1 MAYTG
6 WQQQLAGLDFKV
18 VLMAHTGPQQQLAGS
33 FPRESESL
41 LFHVRKILDRFVVV
55 SLCGGNGF
63 SGGGFFKGRSE
74 VGWSMVGWWWLVC
87 RSFPV
92 SSLPILHSR
101 GHWVAWQCVFFWRQ
115 FSSPD
120 VALSY
125 PVDGWSVT
133 RLDPM
138 GMMAC
143 TFSPREMSK
152 STFVDW
158 GVTSSRLVNPPFI
171 SMLGVRVLVS
181 RAGCWHSPV
190 VSPQDW
196 RGRATLK
203 WQNVSLDISDRS
215 IGSPPTWPALS
226 IFITMRMM
234 ELGSCSRVHT
244 HKSSGLLLP
253 LNVGGIGV
261 KGKYDKNR
269 VVWDWCHPRCFTCW
283 RYCWTADHTLNAR
296 IYLRLE
302 WRNEMSPTCVSYTT
316 TATIHLLESSECTF
330 GEKRHNILSN

>member
-1 MAYTG
+1 M
-6 WQQQLAGLDFKV
+6 
-18 VLMAHTGPQQQLAGS
+18 
-33 FPRESESL
+33 
-41 LFHVRKILDRFVVV
+41 VV

-120 VALSY
+120 VGLSY

-215 IGSPPTWPALS
+215 IGSPPTWQLYQFSLPCEWWNWDLAQEFTHIS
-226 IFITMRMM
+226 PVAC
-234 ELGSCSRVHT
+234 CSRWVLAVLESRVSMTRTALFGIDAILAALPVEGIVELLTTRWMLGFIYDWNGEIKCHLPVSHT
-244 HKSSGLLLP
+244 QQPLQYISSNHR
-253 LNVGGIGV
+253 NV
-261 KGKYDKNR
+261 
-269 VVWDWCHPRCFTCW
+269 
-283 RYCWTADHTLNAR
+283 
-296 IYLRLE
+296 
-302 WRNEMSPTCVSYTT
+302 
-316 TATIHLLESSECTF
+316 LLERKGITSYRIKKNNRWAVLESMWY
-330 GEKRHNILSN
+330 RY